1 MFKYTPNLAQNI
13 PRILFKIYPK
23 CVFQL
28 YTICHKLF
36 IRTTLKEVFVGL
48 YLFDHPISRTHSRP
62 QIWCIF
68 WIPDPKFGAFFG
80 FQTPNLGYVLGFHTP
95 KFGVWFGWS
104 KRYRPTKTSFKV
116 VRINNL
122 WHIVYDWNTHLR
134 YILNQIR
141 GIFWTRF
148 GVYFEQDLGYIITII
163 GVYYNKNWDIY
174 APKFGV
180 YYNKNCGMFNETR

>member
-1 MFKYTPNLAQNI
+1 MVYIFQFLLQYTQIIVIIYPKSCSKYTPNLAQNI

-48 YLFDHPISRTHSRP
+48 YLFDHPNH
-62 QIWCIF
+62 
-68 WIPDPKFGAFFG
+68 
-80 FQTPNLGYVLGFHTP
+80 TPNLGVWNPKTYP
-95 KFGVWFGWS
+95 KFGVWNPKNAPNLGSGIQKMHQIWGLEW
-104 KRYRPTKTSFKV
+104 
-116 VRINNL
+116 VRE
-122 WHIVYDWNTHLR
+122 
-134 YILNQIR
+134 IR

-174 APKFGV
+174 APKFGIL
-180 YYNKNCGMFNETR
+180 